1 MKKPKKM
8 KLVFRKY
15 MEFEN
20 ALGNKSKLDDLRKRV
35 ETYLE
40 SAFNEGDDSDEGSD
54 AKKSNKVEA
63 EKESENSEMA
73 SGSEAEESEE
83 EEEDDQ

>member
-1 MKKPKKM
+1 M

-40 SAFNEGDDSDEGSD
+40 SAFNQGDDSDEGSE
-54 AKKSNKVEA
+54 AKKSDKAGSEN
-63 EKESENSEMA
+63 ESEDEEME

-83 EEEDDQ
+83 DEEDSQ